1 MARRKRRAGSP
12 RRTPAK
18 RSNKRPRATRKR
30 PVPPAVKRR
39 PKKSVTPFAKQMQT
53 RDRAIDELRGKVKPG
68 AVKLATTRQ
77 LTPTK
82 RGFRAL
88 RETIKTVRAAQTR
101 GKAGPKAFTFKLRV
115 RYRGPD
121 GRFKK
126 LEPLEGSF
134 PLPRSIRSRKKK
146 GESEAAAFTRL
157 TETRIKAAVFRGI
170 DRAEGVAQYPKS
182 VERALASGDRDR
194 ITRAMQAFKKRRGV
208 SFKVSVERQVTRG
221 ANAAPAKKRAAKKGT
236 TKAVSRRAGQRGRR
250 KR

>member
-1 MARRKRRAGSP
+1 
-12 RRTPAK
+12 
-18 RSNKRPRATRKR
+18 
-30 PVPPAVKRR
+30 VPPAAKRR
-39 PKKSVTPFAKQMQT
+39 PKKRAAPFAKQMQT

-88 RETIKTVRAAQTR
+88 RDTIKTVRAAQTR

-134 PLPRSIRSRKKK
+134 PLPRSIRSRRKK

-182 VERALASGDRDR
+182 VERALASGDRER

-221 ANAAPAKKRAAKKGT
+221 TNAAPAKKKRAAKKST
-236 TKAVSRRAGQRGRR
+236 TKAVSRRTGQRGRR